1 MKRWLYVGLAVLCI
15 WLLVSGRLELL
26 LLSLLGLGGAGS
38 AKLAKDYAEKKK
50 AVDVAS
56 EEMKTTIGNAR
67 DLLAKHKEEVRELE
81 AADCG
86 SADIGTLIDGAN
98 ERERE
103 RKRNSAVAGRKDG
116 DDAGGD
122 LQGKG
127 SGPAEIRADAPPA
140 PKAKRRKTKK
150 D

>member
-15 WLLVSGRLELL
+15 WLLMSGRLELL

-38 AKLAKDYAEKKK
+38 AKLASDYSSKKK
-50 AVDVAS
+50 GSDEAS
-56 EEMKTTIGNAR
+56 EETRKTIGSAR
-67 DLLAKHKEEVRELE
+67 DLLAKHEEEVRELE
-81 AADCG
+81 EADYG

-98 ERERE
+98 ERERK

>member
-15 WLLVSGRLELL
+15 WLLMSGRLELL

-38 AKLAKDYAEKKK
+38 AKLASDYSSKKK
-50 AVDVAS
+50 GSDEAS
-56 EEMKTTIGNAR
+56 EETRKTIGSAR
-67 DLLAKHKEEVRELE
+67 DLLAKHEEEVRKLE
-81 AADCG
+81 AADCD
-86 SADIGTLIDGAN
+86 SADIGTLINGAN
-98 ERERE
+98 ERE

-127 SGPAEIRADAPPA
+127 SGPAEIRTDAPPA

>member
-15 WLLVSGRLELL
+15 WLLMSGRLELL

-38 AKLAKDYAEKKK
+38 AKLAKDCAEKKK

-81 AADCG
+81 AADYG

-98 ERERE
+98 ERE

-122 LQGKG
+122 LQSKG